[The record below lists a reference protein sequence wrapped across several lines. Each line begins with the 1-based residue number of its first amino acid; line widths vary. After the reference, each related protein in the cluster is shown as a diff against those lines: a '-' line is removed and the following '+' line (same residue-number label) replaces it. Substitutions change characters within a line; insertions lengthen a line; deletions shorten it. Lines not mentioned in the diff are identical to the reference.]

1 MTQDV
6 LKGIGE
12 LIEKLVRNSD
22 SITEHGFIMKQA
34 ADKLEELFDYIVDT
48 ETKSAIRIG
57 RLEEVLEAKNEFIS
71 ELQEREYRYHD

>member
-12 LIEKLVRNSD
+12 LIDRINNTKINNPEASKLLY
-22 SITEHGFIMKQA
+22 EA
-34 ADKLEELFDYIVDT
+34 ADKLEVLFDYIVDT

-57 RLEEVLEAKNEFIS
+57 RLEEALEAKNEFIS

>member
-12 LIEKLVRNSD
+12 LIEKLVGNSD
-22 SITEHGFIMKQA
+22 SITEHGQTMKLA
-34 ADKLEELFDYIVDT
+34 ADKLEVLFDYIVDT
-48 ETKSAIRIG
+48 ETKSAIRISH
-57 RLEEVLEAKNEFIS
+57 LEEALEAKNEFIS